1 MLKENKRF
9 LNKDL
14 RDLLT
19 LRNDL
24 FATRGFKPCYF
35 QNFQIIVNVFI
46 IVVGV
51 TMTVQCTG
59 ALQAAAEEGESHE
72 LGPQQQSEAGPF
84 ARGKVE

>member
-35 QNFQIIVNVFI
+35 RIIVNVFI

-72 LGPQQQSEAGPF
+72 LGPQQQSEAGPL
-84 ARGKVE
+84 ARGQVE

>member
-14 RDLLT
+14 RDLLI

-35 QNFQIIVNVFI
+35 RIIVNVFI

>member
-1 MLKENKRF
+1 MSKENKRF

-19 LRNDL
+19 LRDDL
-24 FATRGFKPCYF
+24 RFRFKPCYF
-35 QNFQIIVNVFI
+35 QNFQTIVNVFI

-72 LGPQQQSEAGPF
+72 LGPQQQSEAGPLT
-84 ARGKVE
+84 RGQVE